1 VAPVDRFA
9 ATGHGRDGRLTAGPD
24 GMTASEAADVAFAGV
39 AGQAALLAE
48 GSLTSVDLV
57 ELLLER
63 IARLQPT
70 LNAFRAVL
78 ADEARREARVADEQ
92 RGGGDRRP
100 LLGVPIAIKDNVP
113 VAGQRFF
120 NGTGSPTPPAS
131 ADDELVRRLRRAGLV
146 VIGLTQL
153 PELALWAATESAHHG
168 VTRNPW
174 DTNRAPGGSSGGSAA
189 AVAAGLVPAAHAT
202 DGLGSIRIPASSC
215 GLVGLKPT
223 HGLVPLG
230 PDIDHWEGLSH
241 AGFVTRTVR
250 DTALLLDAV
259 VEPSPGLT
267 GVLEDTSPRRVA
279 LSLRPTT
286 PVRIDPQVRSV
297 VEAAADAL
305 RAAGHAVTEHKV
317 PYGGIANANSVRY
330 LAGVAHDVDLLDDPA
345 ATERRTRQLAFAGR
359 RLPRRLVERA
369 RDGGAAFARRMDAVF
384 TDCDVL
390 LTPTVAKLP
399 VAAGSIVGRSLP
411 ATLRP
416 MLPRAAFTGAWN
428 GSGLP
433 AVSLPFGQTPAD
445 LPIGVQLIGP
455 AGSEGVLLALGAA
468 LEAASGW
475 PQRRPP
481 VD

>member
-1 VAPVDRFA
+1 VTAALEPAEVAY
-9 ATGHGRDGRLTAGPD
+9 
-24 GMTASEAADVAFAGV
+24 AGV
-39 AGQAALLAE
+39 AGQAALLAD
-48 GSLTSVDLV
+48 GTLTSADLV

-63 IARLQPT
+63 ITRLQPT

-78 ADEARREARVADEQ
+78 ADEARREAAVADEQ
-92 RGGGDRRP
+92 RRGGDRRP

-113 VAGQRFF
+113 VAGQRAY
-120 NGTGSPTPPAS
+120 NGTGSPTPPAA

-146 VIGLTQL
+146 VLGLTQL

-174 DTNRAPGGSSGGSAA
+174 DTGRAPGGSSGGSAA
-189 AVAAGLVPAAHAT
+189 AVSAGLVPAAHAT

-241 AGFVTRTVR
+241 AGFLTRTVL

-259 VEPSPGLT
+259 VEPTPGLAAA
-267 GVLEDTSPRRVA
+267 LSDEAPRRVGLA
-279 LSLRPTT
+279 LRPST
-286 PVRIDPQVRSV
+286 PVPVDAEVRAV
-297 VEAAADAL
+297 VEAAATAL
-305 RAAGHAVTEHKV
+305 RVAGHEVAPRRVSYRGM
-317 PYGGIANANSVRY
+317 PGSNSVRY
-330 LAGVAHDVDLLDDPA
+330 LAGVAHDVDQLEDPT
-345 ATERRTRQLAFAGR
+345 ATERRTRQLAFLGH
-359 RLPRRLVERA
+359 RLPHRLVGRA
-369 RDGGAAFARRMDAVF
+369 RDRGAAFARRLQDEVF

-390 LTPTVAKLP
+390 LTPTVAMTP

-411 ATLRP
+411 ATLRT
-416 MLPRAAFTGAWN
+416 MMPRAAFTGPWN

-433 AVSLPFGQTPAD
+433 AVSLPFGHTAAG
-445 LPIGVQLIGP
+445 LPVGVQLVGP
-455 AGSEGVLLALGAA
+455 AGSEATLLALGAA
-468 LEAASGW
+468 LERASGW

-481 VD
+481 VG

>member
-1 VAPVDRFA
+1 
-9 ATGHGRDGRLTAGPD
+9 
-24 GMTASEAADVAFAGV
+24 MTAALDTAEVAYAGV
-39 AGQAALLAE
+39 AGQAALLAD
-48 GSLTSVDLV
+48 GTLTSVDLV
-57 ELLLER
+57 DLLLQR
-63 IARLQPT
+63 INRLQPT

-92 RGGGDRRP
+92 RRGGDRRP
-100 LLGVPIAIKDNVP
+100 LLGVPVAIKDNVP
-113 VAGQRFF
+113 VAGQRAY
-120 NGTGSPTPPAS
+120 NGTGSATSPAA

-146 VIGLTQL
+146 VLGLTQL

-174 DTNRAPGGSSGGSAA
+174 DTERAPGGSSGGSAA

-241 AGFVTRTVR
+241 AGFLTRTVL

-259 VEPSPGLT
+259 VEPAPGLAAALADNT
-267 GVLEDTSPRRVA
+267 PRRVGLA
-279 LSLRPTT
+279 LRPST
-286 PVRIDPQVRSV
+286 PVPVAPAVRAV

-305 RAAGHAVTEHKV
+305 RLAGHEVV
-317 PYGGIANANSVRY
+317 PRRISYRGMSGSNSVRY
-330 LAGVAHDVDLLDDPA
+330 LAGVAHDVDQLDDPS
-345 ATERRTRQLAFAGR
+345 ATERRTRQLAFLGR
-359 RLPRRLVERA
+359 RLPHRLVDRA
-369 RDGGAAFARRMDAVF
+369 RDRGAAFARRMDEVF
-384 TDCDVL
+384 ADCDVL
-390 LTPTVAKLP
+390 LMPTVPMTP

-411 ATLRP
+411 TTLRT
-416 MLPRAAFTGAWN
+416 MTPRAAFTGPWN
-428 GSGLP
+428 GCGLP
-433 AVSLPFGQTPAD
+433 AVSLPFGRTPAG
-445 LPIGVQLIGP
+445 LPVGVQLVGP
-455 AGSEGVLLALGAA
+455 AGSEKMLLALGAA